1 MQPRQSS
8 ITRQKQMAIAIALYG
23 LSANKVIFIGLLH
36 ETTFDG
42 KQTLWTLLDK
52 QNHKNQRE

>member
-1 MQPRQSS
+1 
-8 ITRQKQMAIAIALYG
+8 MAIAIALYG
-23 LSANKVIFIGLLH
+23 LSANKEVIFIGLLH

-52 QNHKNQRE
+52 QNHKNQENNFC